1 MSDRFLIRIIDATV
15 ERRDVKGRNGM
26 FSAESQ
32 YGIADLPNGERR
44 KVRVRVP
51 RDVGP
56 YKVGTYTVSDQSF
69 GVGQYGDIEI
79 AQLHLVS
86 VAERP
91 AAGVSA
97 GLSSAARV

>member
-1 MSDRFLIRIIDATV
+1 MSERFLIKIMDATV
-15 ERRDVKGRNGM
+15 ERRDVKGRNGT

-44 KVRVRVP
+44 KVRIRVP

-56 YKVGTYTVSDQSF
+56 YKVGSYTVSDQSF

-86 VAERP
+86 VPERSAVP
-91 AAGVSA
+91 GAA
-97 GLSSAARV
+97 LSSAARV

>member
-1 MSDRFLIRIIDATV
+1 MSDRFLIRIVDATV
-15 ERRDVKGRNGM
+15 ERRDVKGRNGT

-44 KVRVRVP
+44 KVRVRVS
-51 RDVGP
+51 RDLGA
-56 YKVGTYTVSDQSF
+56 YKPGTYTVSDASF

-79 AQLHLVS
+79 AQLQLVS

-91 AAGVSA
+91 ASA
-97 GLSSAARV
+97 GPSLSSAARV

>member
-1 MSDRFLIRIIDATV
+1 MSERFLIKIIDATV
-15 ERRDVKGRNGM
+15 ERRDVKGRNGT

-44 KVRVRVP
+44 KVRIRVP

-56 YKVGTYTVSDQSF
+56 YKVGSYTVSDQSF

-86 VAERP
+86 VPERSALP
-91 AAGVSA
+91 GA
-97 GLSSAARV
+97 GLSSASKV

>member
-1 MSDRFLIRIIDATV
+1 MSDRFVIRIIDATV
-15 ERRDVKGRNGM
+15 ERRDVKGRNGT

-56 YKVGTYTVSDQSF
+56 YKVGAYTVGDASF

-79 AQLHLVS
+79 AQLHLVP
-86 VAERP
+86 VAERQAP
-91 AAGVSA
+91 AVAS
-97 GLSSAARV
+97 GLSSARV